1 MEGSAPM
8 TDGRKMII
16 EHHHEMPKRWDK
28 GMSVKRL
35 MARLKGHPPKLPIHG
50 SFRVDGERERAISAE
65 EGMAVGEVRKL
76 LKRHEGKQMAAVDLT
91 VVADLRR
98 GRDWD

>member
-1 MEGSAPM
+1 
-8 TDGRKMII
+8 MII

-35 MARLKGHPPKLPIHG
+35 LSRLKGHPPKLPIHG
-50 SFRVDGERERAISAE
+50 SFRVDGEGECVVPAE
-65 EGMAVGEVRKL
+65 EGMMVEEVRRL
-76 LKRHEGKQMAAVDLT
+76 LKRHEGKQMAAVHLT

-98 GRDWD
+98 GKDWN